1 MPPLKQFHQSSQNI
15 HKSNRCVGEVNL
27 PPQKDDEATI
37 DTFTPQLIA
46 PTHPQHEDPQQPAR

>member
-1 MPPLKQFHQSSQNI
+1 MQEEPHQ
-15 HKSNRCVGEVNL
+15 GEVNL

-46 PTHPQHEDPQQPAR
+46 PAHPQHEDPQQPAR